1 MQMPCEKEANTYGYF
16 TEKAS
21 YAQRVQVFVCG
32 VFLMVDLE
40 LIQFAF
46 GDKR

>member
-1 MQMPCEKEANTYGYF
+1 MQMPCEKEANTYF

-21 YAQRVQVFVCG
+21 YAQRVQVFVCRA
-32 VFLMVDLE
+32 FLMVDLE